1 MAKAGKSV
9 IQGTVLG
16 VALGAGAVLYRDYQ
30 NRKHS
35 DLVPEQRRVNAA
47 LEKTLAVARQDH
59 KLKLDGD
66 SRLVI
71 FSDIH
76 KGAGDTADDFMPCKV
91 TYLAAL
97 DYYLEKGF
105 TLVLLGDI
113 EELWE
118 NTIPEVMQ
126 THASVF
132 DAERRFYPD
141 RYLRILGN
149 HDDAWNDPAAVAQY
163 LDPLYPN
170 LEPLHGLVLEYDEPP
185 LFGELFLAHGHQG
198 TLDSDLLAGFAPHL
212 LPLYRQLQNRFHI
225 GRTTPA
231 CDDFLRGKHDTM
243 MYRWAAAQKKL
254 ILIAGHTHRPVWS
267 SLSHLDQLTMQLYAL
282 RLRQEEMEA
291 SKYQEAFQNLLH
303 AIIKRRAKDR
313 TIGDTLKTTPAY
325 FNTGCCRF
333 EDGDI
338 TGIEITGKS
347 IELVKWDR
355 RTLGRV
361 ETISM
366 PLAELFA
373 LL

>member
-1 MAKAGKSV
+1 MAKTNKSV
-9 IQGTVLG
+9 IRSAALG
-16 VALGAGAVLYRDYQ
+16 AVLGAGAVLYRDY
-30 NRKHS
+30 RERRHP
-35 DLVPEQRRVNAA
+35 DLLPEQQRINAA
-47 LEKTLAVARQDH
+47 LGRALVAARQKH
-59 KLKLDGD
+59 KLELDD
-66 SRLVI
+66 HSRFVI
-71 FSDIH
+71 FSDLH
-76 KGAGDTADDFMPCKV
+76 KGAGDTADDFLPCKA

-97 DYYLEKGF
+97 DYYLEQGF

-118 NTIPEVMQ
+118 NAIPEVMD
-126 THASVF
+126 THRDVF
-132 DAERRFYPD
+132 LAEGRFYPE

-163 LDPLYPN
+163 LEPLYPN
-170 LEPLHGLVLEYDEPP
+170 IELLRGLVLEYDEPP

-198 TLDSDLLAGFAPHL
+198 TLDSDILAGFSPSL
-212 LPLYRQLQNRFHI
+212 LPLYRKLQNRFRI

-231 CDDFLRGKHDTM
+231 YNDYLRGRHDTQ
-243 MYRWAAAQKKL
+243 MYRWAAAQKQL

-282 RLRQEEMEA
+282 RQRQEEMEA
-291 SKYQEAFQNLLH
+291 SQYLEAFQNLLH
-303 AIIKRRAKDR
+303 AITKRRAKDR
-313 TIGDTLKTTPAY
+313 TIGDTFKTTPAY

-338 TGIEITGKS
+338 TGIEITGRR
-347 IELVKWDR
+347 IGLVKWDH